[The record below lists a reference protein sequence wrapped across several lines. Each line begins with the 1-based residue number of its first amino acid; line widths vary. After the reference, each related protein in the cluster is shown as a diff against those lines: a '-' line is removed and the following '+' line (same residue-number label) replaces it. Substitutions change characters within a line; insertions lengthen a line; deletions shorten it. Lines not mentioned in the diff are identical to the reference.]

1 VTLLTRI
8 HTQQTF
14 KISLDPDDDDDD
26 DDEDD
31 DE

>member
-1 VTLLTRI
+1 LTRI

-31 DE
+31 DEWK